1 MADRLTSLGL
11 GSVPPSHRLSAGAR
25 SRLMRWGMGAIAILL
40 GSWAG
45 PGAANEPIPFGQPL
59 PGRPPTQPTETVEA
73 AAPETVTATFEPL
86 EVRPGDVDE
95 AVRVEL
101 RLPTSEGRAGDS
113 QRTAPDDGWATRQ
126 PQPQPQAATSPDSS
140 QVGGWLEEAAIA
152 PTPRDPRQNPQG
164 GGSTGTDAA
173 IAALGAGPYGVYVMD
188 DRLSTLEQVSR
199 LSANATFATYGSRTA
214 IQAGV
219 FERQGDAIAR
229 VRELGQ
235 LGLTAEIAPVPP
247 MASPAIAAA
256 TAPTSANGS
265 SDFVDPSLFF
275 ANFNPAPSEAA
286 PIPERAG
293 RPPVADPDK
302 ALPLPAPPPLPTA
315 AAPAAGPTETW
326 TWATPEAQPQPQPLA
341 RLNSTPP
348 AIAPAPSEAI
358 PYAIRLVGSAQQFA
372 QWQASLRRAGIPEDN
387 TALLNDNGT
396 TVLEV
401 GPFLSFAIAA
411 RWRDYLRQE
420 TGQAVEIYA
429 NGWVVETDLANP

>member
-1 MADRLTSLGL
+1 M
-11 GSVPPSHRLSAGAR
+11 
-25 SRLMRWGMGAIAILL
+25 LL

-59 PGRPPTQPTETVEA
+59 PGRPPTPPTETVDAADPEA
-73 AAPETVTATFEPL
+73 VTATFEPL
-86 EVRPGDVDE
+86 EVRPGDTDE

-101 RLPTSEGRAGDS
+101 RLPTSEGRTGDA
-113 QRTAPDDGWATRQ
+113 QRTTPGDGWATRQPQ

-152 PTPRDPRQNPQG
+152 PTPRDPLQAPQG
-164 GGSTGTDAA
+164 GGSTGTEAA
-173 IAALGAGPYGVYVMD
+173 IAALGAGPYGVYVID

-199 LSANATFATYGSRTA
+199 LSSSATFATYGNRTA
-214 IQAGV
+214 IQAGI

-235 LGLTAEIAPVPP
+235 LGLTAEIGPVSQ
-247 MASPAIAAA
+247 MGNNAIAAA
-256 TAPTSANGS
+256 NGS
-265 SDFVDPSLFF
+265 GDFVDPGLFF

-315 AAPAAGPTETW
+315 TAPAGGSMETLA
-326 TWATPEAQPQPQPLA
+326 WATPEAQPQPRPLA
-341 RLNSTPP
+341 RLNPAP
-348 AIAPAPSEAI
+348 QAIAPAPSEAI
-358 PYAIRLVGSAQQFA
+358 PYAIRLVGNAQQFA